1 MTHLEKMEFF
11 CTKNHFT
18 YRNDRFV
25 ILLFGLTVDR
35 VIEQSRCVTSPMSN
49 VAFLRPT
56 VMEQVLVML
65 SIARAEG

>member
-11 CTKNHFT
+11 GTKNHFT
-18 YRNDRFV
+18 YSNDWFV